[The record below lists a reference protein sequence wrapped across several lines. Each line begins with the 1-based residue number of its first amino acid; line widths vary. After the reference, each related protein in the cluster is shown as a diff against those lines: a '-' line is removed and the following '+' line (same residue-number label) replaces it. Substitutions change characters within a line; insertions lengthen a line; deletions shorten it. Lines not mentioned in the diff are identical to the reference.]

1 MMKDKFGF
9 NFKCS
14 KCGEFLYISD
24 DNFNVKI
31 NSAYEFSMD
40 MKIDPCRKCTQESQE
55 VLRLLKNSISMID
68 KELNDD

>member
-1 MMKDKFGF
+1 MMKDKFGL

-14 KCGEFLYISD
+14 KCGELLYISD

-40 MKIDPCRKCTQESQE
+40 MKIAPCRKCTQESQE
-55 VLRLLKNSISMID
+55 VLRCLKNSISMID
-68 KELNDD
+68 SELNND